1 MRDILNAFKAA
12 LLAAGNE
19 NVYLAF
25 DALPVRGKGGHFTV
39 LGIKSFEA
47 TTPVYSQ
54 FTVFMPFRAE
64 VEVSVYAPESED
76 MQTLY
81 RFFENSVRPALDGM
95 ASLTTRICRLSI
107 RHDTTLKRLVLT
119 AGVSVS
125 GIRRIARDYNE

>member
-1 MRDILNAFKAA
+1 
-12 LLAAGNE
+12 
-19 NVYLAF
+19 
-25 DALPVRGKGGHFTV
+25 
-39 LGIKSFEA
+39 
-47 TTPVYSQ
+47 
-54 FTVFMPFRAE
+54 
-64 VEVSVYAPESED
+64 

-125 GIRRIARDYNE
+125 GIRRIARDDNE